1 MVAVIGTSGFVRMN
15 IVIVVSVEIA
25 AENSYIVCPVALRAG
40 RFRPRK
46 ATINRYPI
54 LELEEDFSV
63 IATGWLLCC
72 FIVDIRMLASQL
84 QHNKLFSRLK

>member
-15 IVIVVSVEIA
+15 IVIVVPVEIA
-25 AENSYIVCPVALRAG
+25 AENSYIVYPVALRAG

-63 IATGWLLCC
+63 IATGWLVGARRYPNLITRLGCC
-72 FIVDIRMLASQL
+72 
-84 QHNKLFSRLK
+84 